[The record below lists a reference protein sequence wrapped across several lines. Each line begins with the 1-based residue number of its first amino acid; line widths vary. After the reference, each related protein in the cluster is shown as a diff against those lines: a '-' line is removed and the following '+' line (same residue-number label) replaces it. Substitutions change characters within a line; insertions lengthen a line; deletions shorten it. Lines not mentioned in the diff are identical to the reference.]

1 VKLDLFV
8 RKFAIF
14 IQLIKLTKQTMI
26 QKLTGLLIL
35 LLCLSACKKEEKVLH
50 PAVVVTPVQKDDVK
64 LYGEYVGRIRAY
76 RYVEVRARVEG
87 YLQEMMFEEGK
98 RVEQGEVLFLIDQS
112 QYKARL
118 DRAKAQLKS
127 DIATFNKANRDLR
140 RIEPLFIDNA
150 ASELDLDNAKA
161 AQESAI
167 AAVAMSEA
175 EVAQHQLEFDFTTV
189 RSPLKGNISE
199 RYVDIGALV
208 GPGSNSLL
216 ATVVQSDTVLVD
228 FKMTALDYLRSK
240 KRNVAIGETDSTRSW
255 QPTVTVTLAD
265 NSEYPVE
272 GIVDFADP
280 QVDPKTGTF
289 GVRAELANPNQEL
302 LPGQFTKVKFL
313 LDIIEDAVVIPRKS
327 LIIEKGGSFVYVMRR
342 DSIAEKRFVE
352 TGPEIDNS
360 IVVERGLG
368 ANEQIITEGQQK
380 LNPGVKVKAVEPTT
394 NELTDKKED

>member
-1 VKLDLFV
+1 M
-8 RKFAIF
+8 
-14 IQLIKLTKQTMI
+14 T
-26 QKLTGLLIL
+26 QKIIGLIL
-35 LLCLSACKKEEKVLH
+35 ISLCLSACKKEEKVQN
-50 PAVVVTPVQKDDVK
+50 PAVVVSAVQKDDVR

-87 YLQEMMFEEGK
+87 YLHQMMFEEGK

-118 DRAKAQLKS
+118 DKAKAQLKS
-127 DIATFNKANRDLR
+127 DIATFNKANRDLK
-140 RIEPLFIDNA
+140 RIEPLFMDNA
-150 ASELDLDNAKA
+150 ASELDMDNARA

-175 EVAQHQLEFDFTTV
+175 DLAQYQLEFDFTTV

-208 GPGSNSLL
+208 GPGNNSLL

-255 QPTVTVTLAD
+255 QPTVKVTLAD
-265 NSEYPVE
+265 NTEYPIE

-289 GVRAELANPNQEL
+289 GVRAELANPDQEL

-342 DSIAEKRFVE
+342 DSIAEQRFVE
-352 TGPEIDNS
+352 TGPEIGNR

-368 ANEQIITEGQQK
+368 ANEVIIIEGQQK
-380 LNPGVKVKAVEPTT
+380 LNPGVKVKAVEPTI

>member
-1 VKLDLFV
+1 
-8 RKFAIF
+8 
-14 IQLIKLTKQTMI
+14 MI

>member
-1 VKLDLFV
+1 MTQK
-8 RKFAIF
+8 I
-14 IQLIKLTKQTMI
+14 IGLIVI
-26 QKLTGLLIL
+26 V
-35 LLCLSACKKEEKVLH
+35 LCITACKKEEKPH
-50 PAVVVTPVQKDDVK
+50 YPAVVISSVQKDDVK

-87 YLQEMMFEEGK
+87 YLQKMMFDEGK

-118 DRAKAQLKS
+118 DKAKAQLKS
-127 DIATFNKANRDLR
+127 DVASFNKANRDLK
-140 RIEPLFIDNA
+140 RIEPLFMENA

-175 EVAQHQLEFDFTTV
+175 NLAQYQLEFDFTTV
-189 RSPLKGNISE
+189 RSPLKGNISQ

-208 GPGSNSLL
+208 GPGNNSLL

-228 FKMTALDYLRSK
+228 FKMTALDYLRSRE
-240 KRNVAIGETDSTRSW
+240 RNVAIGETDSTRSW
-255 QPTVTVTLAD
+255 QPTVKVTLAD
-265 NSEYPVE
+265 NREYPIE

-289 GVRAELANPNQEL
+289 GVRAELANPNQVL

-313 LDIIEDAVVIPRKS
+313 LDIIEGAIVIPRKS

-352 TGPEIDNS
+352 TGPEIGNS

-394 NELTDKKED
+394 NVLTDQKAD